1 MAERLIRTLKQKIW
15 RLFRLRVSTRYI
27 DKISDLVYAYNHTE
41 HAAHGMRPVDV
52 KQNNSLSVFNK
63 LYGEML
69 MKRKPKFGVGDH
81 VRIDKDKLKFEKGYE
96 YRFQEEIFEIYKVV
110 PHPVPVYLVKDA
122 IGRKV
127 EGKFYENELS
137 LVRGLDQK
145 ENKIDQY
152 IKERGN
158 KVLVR
163 WLGYGPE
170 FDSWINKSDIKD
182 YE

>member
-1 MAERLIRTLKQKIW
+1 M
-15 RLFRLRVSTRYI
+15 
-27 DKISDLVYAYNHTE
+27 
-41 HAAHGMRPVDV
+41 
-52 KQNNSLSVFNK
+52 
-63 LYGEML
+63 
-69 MKRKPKFGVGDH
+69 
-81 VRIDKDKLKFEKGYE
+81 
-96 YRFQEEIFEIYKVV
+96 
-110 PHPVPVYLVKDA
+110 PVYLVKDA

-145 ENKIDQY
+145 EYKIEQY

-170 FDSWINKSDIKD
+170 FDSWINKSDVKD